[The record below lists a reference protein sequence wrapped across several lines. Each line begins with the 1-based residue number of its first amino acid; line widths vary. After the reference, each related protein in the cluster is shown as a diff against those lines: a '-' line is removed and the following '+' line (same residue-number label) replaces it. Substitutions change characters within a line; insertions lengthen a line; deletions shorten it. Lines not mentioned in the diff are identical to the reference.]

1 MNETS
6 SDFNSP
12 FGKLTTYYKLV
23 YFGAGILSL
32 GFIFIAA
39 EVEVAAI
46 IFIFTGIVILIAALV
61 FFYIFLYRL
70 WKFLIPA
77 LISEGLKPSINTP
90 AEAIGFMF
98 IPVFNFYW
106 MFKAI
111 GGLPKEIHNLAR
123 SKNIQPLISEQFG
136 IIICVLVFLSF
147 IPYLGILISAVLL
160 LVLHPILLRD
170 CVKDCERII
179 AAIDV
184 QTESISYKPSPKI
197 DWESFKEYSD
207 LFNKKEYG
215 INYFVGIAFFVG
227 LVISRL
233 IRFSWLDLYY
243 DYYYLPEFDFM
254 LIGFSIDL
262 VFAGIFVLIS
272 HLVKQSWFL
281 PIFGGAA
288 YFLISILH
296 TVIIQKTMDPTS
308 SLIFSFELI
317 DPIKIITDFIYGFTF
332 FVGIVFAVYMWG
344 AKIWSLIIGFSASYL
359 INKIIREGI
368 YSISS
373 SSEFGIDTFFHGTDL
388 INIIAKLIMA
398 ALIYFGFYLHFE
410 KLIGSHNLILEKEG

>member
-1 MNETS
+1 
-6 SDFNSP
+6 
-12 FGKLTTYYKLV
+12 
-23 YFGAGILSL
+23 
-32 GFIFIAA
+32 
-39 EVEVAAI
+39 
-46 IFIFTGIVILIAALV
+46 
-61 FFYIFLYRL
+61 
-70 WKFLIPA
+70 
-77 LISEGLKPSINTP
+77 
-90 AEAIGFMF
+90 
-98 IPVFNFYW
+98 
-106 MFKAI
+106 
-111 GGLPKEIHNLAR
+111 
-123 SKNIQPLISEQFG
+123 
-136 IIICVLVFLSF
+136 
-147 IPYLGILISAVLL
+147 
-160 LVLHPILLRD
+160 
-170 CVKDCERII
+170 
-179 AAIDV
+179 
-184 QTESISYKPSPKI
+184 
-197 DWESFKEYSD
+197 
-207 LFNKKEYG
+207 
-215 INYFVGIAFFVG
+215 
-227 LVISRL
+227 
-233 IRFSWLDLYY
+233 
-243 DYYYLPEFDFM
+243 M

-344 AKIWSLIIGFSASYL
+344 AKIWSLMIGLSASYL
-359 INKIIREGI
+359 VNKIIREGI